1 MKITIIRITVLTL
14 LGITFFA
21 IFTFSNQNGEES
33 GGLSREIARKIINL
47 CPYTD
52 DLSQEEKEIIVEQ
65 SQLIIR
71 KGAHF
76 SIYMVVGI
84 LITIFISTYKVK
96 LLTKLAVSIGTRINI
111 CNFR

>member
-1 MKITIIRITVLTL
+1 MKITIIRIITLIL

-21 IFTFSNQNGEES
+21 IFQFSNQNGEKS
-33 GGLSREIARKIINL
+33 GGLSRKIARKIIDI
-47 CPYTD
+47 CPYTT
-52 DLSQEEKEIIVEQ
+52 DLSEQEKEKIVEQ

-84 LITIFISTYKVK
+84 LITIFISTYKVQ
-96 LLTKLAVSIGTRINI
+96 LFTKLAVSIGTRINI